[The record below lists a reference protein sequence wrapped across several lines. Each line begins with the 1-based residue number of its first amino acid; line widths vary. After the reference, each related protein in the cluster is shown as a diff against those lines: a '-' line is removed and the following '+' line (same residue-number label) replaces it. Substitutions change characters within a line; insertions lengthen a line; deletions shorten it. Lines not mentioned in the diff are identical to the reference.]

1 MAEILEEKDVT
12 RQFTD
17 KLSLVISK
25 MSMYFFESKGKYKI
39 PDVFFTLNNR
49 CQTLVTAFVTSN
61 SLYNK
66 ENKKVVHYLGINPKW
81 LNRELREIL
90 ATICHE
96 LCHIYENTYIHIPRG
111 GYHDKQWEELMLGC
125 GLKPVY
131 MNKAKTS
138 VSTQVVDGGEFDSFV
153 NSFKKE
159 FGEDYFNLVEY
170 STEIE
175 NQLRKEIEGTEEDND
190 IPKADNA
197 DKPKKKYNRNKIKYT
212 CPSCEISLW
221 GKGNLCIICGSCKE
235 QLKGITNVS
244 EGNE

>member
-12 RQFTD
+12 KQFTD

-25 MSMYFFESKGKYKI
+25 MSMFFFESKGKYKI

-49 CQTLVTAFVTSN
+49 CNTLVTAYVTSN

-81 LNRELREIL
+81 LNREVREIL

-96 LCHIYENTYIHIPRG
+96 LCHIYEDTYIHIPRG

-131 MNKAKTS
+131 INKAKTS
-138 VSTQVVDGGEFDSFV
+138 VATQIIEDGEFDSFV
-153 NSFKKE
+153 NSFTEE

-175 NQLRKEIEGTEEDND
+175 KQLRKDVEGTEEDND

-197 DKPKKKYNRNKIKYT
+197 DKPIKKYNRNKIKYV
-212 CPSCEISLW
+212 CPSCDCKLW
-221 GKGNLCIICGSCKE
+221 GKAGLDIYCNTCDCDFE
-235 QLKGITNVS
+235 EV
-244 EGNE
+244 ENEEDD

>member
-1 MAEILEEKDVT
+1 MTEILEEKDVT

-17 KLSLVISK
+17 KLSLVINK

-49 CQTLVTAFVTSN
+49 CQTLVTAFVASN

-66 ENKKVVHYLGINPKW
+66 ENKKVINYLGINPKW

-131 MNKAKTS
+131 LNKSKTG
-138 VSTQVVDGGEFDSFV
+138 VATQIIEGGEFDSFV
-153 NSFKKE
+153 NSFKEE

-175 NQLRKEIEGTEEDND
+175 NQLRKDTEGTEEDND

-197 DKPKKKYNRNKIKYT
+197 DKPKKKYNRNKIKYV
-212 CPSCEISLW
+212 CPSCDCKVW
-221 GKGNLCIICGSCKE
+221 GKQGLDIYCNTCDCDFIQE
-235 QLKGITNVS
+235 V
-244 EGNE
+244 ENEEDD

>member
-1 MAEILEEKDVT
+1 MKEILEEKDVT
-12 RQFTD
+12 KQFTE

-25 MSMYFFESKGKYKI
+25 MSMFFFESKGKYKI

-49 CQTLVTAFVTSN
+49 CNALVTAFVNPN

-66 ENKKVVHYLGINPKW
+66 ENKKVINYLGINPKW
-81 LNRELREIL
+81 LNRELREVL

-111 GYHDKQWEELMLGC
+111 GYHDKQWEELMLSC
-125 GLKPVY
+125 GLKPVF

-138 VSTQVVDGGEFDSFV
+138 VSTQIIEGGEFDSFV
-153 NSFKKE
+153 NSFKEE

-175 NQLRKEIEGTEEDND
+175 KQLRKDVEGTEEDSD

-197 DKPKKKYNRNKIKYT
+197 DKPIKKYNRNKIKYV
-212 CPSCEISLW
+212 CPSCDCKVW
-221 GKGNLCIICGSCKE
+221 GKQGLDIYCNTCAC
-235 QLKGITNVS
+235 NF
-244 EGNE
+244 EGDFEEE

>member
-12 RQFTD
+12 KQFTD

-25 MSMYFFESKGKYKI
+25 MSMFFFESKGKYKI

-49 CQTLVTAFVTSN
+49 CNTLVTAYVTSN

-81 LNRELREIL
+81 LNREVREIL

-96 LCHIYENTYIHIPRG
+96 LCHIYEDTYIHIPRG

-131 MNKAKTS
+131 INKAKTS
-138 VSTQVVDGGEFDSFV
+138 VATQIIEDGEFDSFV
-153 NSFKKE
+153 NSFTEE

-175 NQLRKEIEGTEEDND
+175 KQLRKDVEGTEEDND

-197 DKPKKKYNRNKIKYT
+197 DKPIKKYNRNKIKYV
-212 CPSCEISLW
+212 CPSCDCKLW
-221 GKGNLCIICGSCKE
+221 GKAGLDIYCNTCDCDFIQE
-235 QLKGITNVS
+235 V
-244 EGNE
+244 ENEEDD

>member
-1 MAEILEEKDVT
+1 MKEILEEILEEKDVT
-12 RQFTD
+12 KQFTE

-25 MSMYFFESKGKYKI
+25 MSMFFFESKGKYKI

-49 CQTLVTAFVTSN
+49 CNALVTAFVNPN

-66 ENKKVVHYLGINPKW
+66 ENKKVINYLGINPKW
-81 LNRELREIL
+81 LNRELREVL

-111 GYHDKQWEELMLGC
+111 GYHDKQWEELMLSC
-125 GLKPVY
+125 GLKPVF

-138 VSTQVVDGGEFDSFV
+138 VSTQIIEGGEFDSFV
-153 NSFKKE
+153 NSFKEE

-175 NQLRKEIEGTEEDND
+175 KQLRKDVEGTEEDSD

-197 DKPKKKYNRNKIKYT
+197 GKPIKKYNRNKIKYV
-212 CPSCEISLW
+212 CPSCDCKVW
-221 GKGNLCIICGSCKE
+221 GKQGLDIYCNTCACNFELE
-235 QLKGITNVS
+235 
-244 EGNE
+244 